1 MIAIVIFTTIT
12 IIKHSFLQSVS
23 TMVYVQN
30 CGTEQRSQLPHA
42 ADKRETAVAFYRLE
56 TWPGLLAAESEEQG
70 VQGV

>member
-23 TMVYVQN
+23 PMVYVQN
-30 CGTEQRSQLPHA
+30 CGIEQWSQLPHA
-42 ADKRETAVAFYRLE
+42 ADRRETAVAFYRLE
-56 TWPGLLAAESEEQG
+56 TWPGRLSTESEEQG